1 MGEKPVARE
10 NPKLESLLRYG
21 ENSVT
26 VDLSLLA
33 KGGEGGGCLCKF
45 GACIYNE
52 IVTGKCSSMAIRRI
66 SERITQK

>member
-1 MGEKPVARE
+1 MGENPVARE
-10 NPKLESLLRYG
+10 NPKLASLLRYG
-21 ENSVT
+21 ENSFT
-26 VDLSLLA
+26 FDCIA
-33 KGGEGGGCLCKF
+33 IGKGWKGGCLCKF